1 MTMANLVLLH
11 GFCETSDMW
20 SDITPQLM
28 LEGHQVTC
36 IDLPGFGENRNCE
49 SSIVGIANYVWG
61 VLSQKAITDP
71 VVLGHSMGG
80 YVALEMLSQKPREIK
95 GIGLIH
101 SHAAADTED
110 KKANRN
116 KSISFVQKHGTKEFL
131 DLFPNQ
137 LVAPHRV
144 SDLDLMD
151 RVQSLVT
158 KTRSEAIIAAS
169 KAMRDR
175 PERISLLNRVETPIL
190 WLVGE
195 QDGFVTV
202 SEIYQQVSKAQRS
215 MLEVLPNVGHLSVL
229 EIPEQFLKSVNK
241 YLNWIEA

>member
-20 SDITPQLM
+20 SDVCVQFM
-28 LEGHQVTC
+28 SVGHSVTC
-36 IDLPGFGENRNCE
+36 VDLPGFGTNMDCV
-49 SSIVGIANYVWG
+49 SSMEEMAIYVWN
-61 VLSQKAITDP
+61 LLAQNN
-71 VVLGHSMGG
+71 VVNPIILGHSMGG
-80 YVALEMLSQKPREIK
+80 YVALEMLHQKPREIK

-101 SHAAADTED
+101 SHAAADSEE

-116 KSISFVQKHGTKEFL
+116 KSISFVQKHGTNEFL

-144 SDLDLMD
+144 SDFALMEQV
-151 RVQSLVT
+151 RSLT
-158 KTRSEAIIAAS
+158 QDTSAEAISAAS

-175 PERISLLNRVETPIL
+175 KERISLLNSVETPIL

-195 QDGFVTV
+195 QDSFVSV
-202 SEIYQQVSKAQRS
+202 SEIYQQVSQTRRS
-215 MLEVLPNVGHLSVL
+215 MLEVLPNVGHLSVF
-229 EIPEQFLKSVNK
+229 EDPQKFKNAVFK
-241 YLNWIEA
+241 YISWVES